1 MRRHR
6 LARQRRTPRGGLRQC
21 SASLSTT
28 NRLTIRR
35 VVGGQRQKSKIARPK
50 KAERRR
56 LEDAGD
62 ATARPYLEYRSERI
76 FRQKRYKKV
85 FRKKASERERHLNG
99 NYALCILYALIMHIM
114 HNWR

>member
-62 ATARPYLEYRSERI
+62 ATARPYLEYRSE
-76 FRQKRYKKV
+76 KNLSPKKV
-85 FRKKASERERHLNG
+85 QKSLWKKSERARKASQRQLCIMHSLCT
-99 NYALCILYALIMHIM
+99 NYA
-114 HNWR
+114 HNA